1 MPRMR
6 ATSPAVFAI
15 GCALAGA
22 AHAAVYELDPAHT
35 FVHFE
40 VLHFGTSTMRG
51 RIGPVRGAVEFDRSA
66 RRGHVGLRIPMTSV
80 DTGVAP
86 FDARLRREDL
96 LATDDHPEAFFV
108 AADWRFAGEWPRE
121 LRGELTWRGI
131 SRPLALRALHFACRD
146 DVRQRTEVCGGDF
159 EAHLHRSEFGA
170 DFGLPFIADRVRLV
184 IQVEALRR

>member
-1 MPRMR
+1 MR
-6 ATSPAVFAI
+6 AIALAVLASLS
-15 GCALAGA
+15 ALAGPA
-22 AHAAVYELDPAHT
+22 AAAVYDLDPAHT

-51 RIGPVRGAVEFDRSA
+51 RIGPVRGTVDFDRSA
-66 RRGHVGLRIPMTSV
+66 RRGHVGLRIPMASV

-86 FDARLRREDL
+86 FDARLRRDDL
-96 LATDDHPEAFFV
+96 LAAGDHPEAFFV
-108 AADWRFAGEWPRE
+108 AADWRFDGERLRE

-146 DVRQRTEVCGGDF
+146 DARQRTEVCGSDF
-159 EAHLHRSEFGA
+159 EAHLYRSEFGA

>member
-1 MPRMR
+1 MR
-6 ATSPAVFAI
+6 AKPLTVIVI

-22 AHAAVYELDPAHT
+22 APAAVYDLDPAHT

-51 RIGPVRGAVEFDRSA
+51 RIGPVRGTVEFDRGA
-66 RRGHVGLRIPMTSV
+66 HRGYVGLRVPLASV

-86 FDARLRREDL
+86 FDARLRRDDL
-96 LATDDHPEAFFV
+96 LAADDQPHAYFV
-108 AADWRFAGEWPRE
+108 AADWRFEGERLHE
-121 LRGELTWRGI
+121 LRGELTWRGL

-170 DFGLPFIADRVRLV
+170 GFGLPFIADRVRLV